1 MNCYINLGIKM
12 KEKTALI
19 DFVKQKRK
27 MARLTQVEL
36 AEKAEVGLRF
46 LRDLEQGK
54 KSLRMDVVNKVLAL
68 FGAELAPID
77 KRVHDE

>member
-1 MNCYINLGIKM
+1 M

-27 MARLTQVEL
+27 MAKLTQVEL

-68 FGAELAPID
+68 FGAELVPMD
-77 KRVHDE
+77 KRVNDE